1 MLDEFNKAQ
10 LVTENKKF
18 RESENSY
25 WFFLKK
31 MDNNEYGFNSPFS
44 ERALIQPVLPISTI

>member
-1 MLDEFNKAQ
+1 MYSPLTCLLMLVQPMLDEFNKAQ

-25 WFFLKK
+25 
-31 MDNNEYGFNSPFS
+31 
-44 ERALIQPVLPISTI
+44 